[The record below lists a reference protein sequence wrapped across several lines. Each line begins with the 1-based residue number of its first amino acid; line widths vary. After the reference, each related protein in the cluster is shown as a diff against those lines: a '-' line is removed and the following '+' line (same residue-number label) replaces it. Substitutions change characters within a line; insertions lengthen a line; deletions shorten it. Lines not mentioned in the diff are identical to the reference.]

1 MLKPCDEEYSEDD
14 EYDSVYAVKIFK
26 ARDEIFRILDM
37 AEMSIN
43 EKLVVILKFCASM
56 QEYINDDDFDGL
68 KEYVN
73 AFGRSDIEH
82 ILMEMNDESESD
94 EFDDID
100 VQECIRSIMYAYE
113 DMEVL
118 NTRWEQMLA
127 DMAEISMIIWIMSSI
142 RRWKMSS

>member
-1 MLKPCDEEYSEDD
+1 
-14 EYDSVYAVKIFK
+14 
-26 ARDEIFRILDM
+26 
-37 AEMSIN
+37 
-43 EKLVVILKFCASM
+43 M

-100 VQECIRSIMYAYE
+100 VQECIRSICMRMRTWRCLIPAGS
-113 DMEVL
+113 
-118 NTRWEQMLA
+118 RC
-127 DMAEISMIIWIMSSI
+127 
-142 RRWKMSS
+142 